1 MYNGFKI
8 ERISA
13 SEKKERPYLVKTN
26 VHNLKNTVRG
36 ILLFCNKI
44 PDKKPEDLTE
54 ILAWKNS
61 LELMANEAINK
72 LLLESTEKGLINNEK
87 ELTVTFVRGNIV
99 GKNTFGDTIL
109 LLDYYGKEEFTN
121 TLILMTK

>member
-36 ILLFCNKI
+36 ILLFYNKI
-44 PDKKPEDLTE
+44 PDKKPEDPKE
-54 ILAWKNS
+54 ILAWKTLSNS
-61 LELMANEAINK
+61 WPM
-72 LLLESTEKGLINNEK
+72 
-87 ELTVTFVRGNIV
+87 RQ
-99 GKNTFGDTIL
+99 
-109 LLDYYGKEEFTN
+109 
-121 TLILMTK
+121 